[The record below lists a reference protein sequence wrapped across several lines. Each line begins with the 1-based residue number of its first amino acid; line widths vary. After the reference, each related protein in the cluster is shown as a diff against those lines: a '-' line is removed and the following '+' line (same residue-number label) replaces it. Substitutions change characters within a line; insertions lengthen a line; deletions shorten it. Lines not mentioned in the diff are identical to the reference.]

1 MNFEVRENGIVGLLG
16 SNGAGKSTTMNSLCG
31 IISPTQGALKI
42 NDFNIR
48 THPIEAKKN
57 IGFLPQNAP
66 LYLELTGDEY
76 LYHCARLRK
85 IPKSI
90 LRNAVAYAKEYCGV
104 TEYSKRL
111 IGNLSGGY
119 RQRVGIAQ
127 AIVHRPKLVVLD
139 EPTNGLDPVQITEV
153 RNLIRQISEDSAV
166 LLSTHMMSEVQAV
179 CKEIIMIEKGE
190 MVFEG
195 SINEFNELIKPGSLV
210 VGMSQIPDDSS
221 FEKIQALDGVSS
233 ISKVDSRHIKIDIGD
248 EAEKS

>member
-1 MNFEVRENGIVGLLG
+1 MSDKKAVVSINSLYHRYDKDWAVKDVNFEVRENGIVGLLG

-66 LYLELTGDEY
+66 LYLELTVDEY

-104 TEYSKRL
+104 TE
-111 IGNLSGGY
+111 
-119 RQRVGIAQ
+119 
-127 AIVHRPKLVVLD
+127 
-139 EPTNGLDPVQITEV
+139 
-153 RNLIRQISEDSAV
+153 
-166 LLSTHMMSEVQAV
+166 
-179 CKEIIMIEKGE
+179 
-190 MVFEG
+190 
-195 SINEFNELIKPGSLV
+195 
-210 VGMSQIPDDSS
+210 
-221 FEKIQALDGVSS
+221 
-233 ISKVDSRHIKIDIGD
+233 
-248 EAEKS
+248 